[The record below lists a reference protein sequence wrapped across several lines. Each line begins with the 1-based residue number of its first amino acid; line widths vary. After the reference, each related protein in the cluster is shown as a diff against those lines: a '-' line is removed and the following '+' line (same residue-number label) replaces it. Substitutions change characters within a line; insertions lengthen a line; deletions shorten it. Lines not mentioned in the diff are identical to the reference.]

1 MSLVPGGVFS
11 IVQQFDDNYI
21 IVPLNFARELL
32 DYGDRRTSL
41 EIKTTPGAD
50 VFAVDRQ
57 LEKVLG
63 DEYQVLNPEEQHK
76 DLYRLL
82 KFEKMFAFLAL
93 SVLFCIGAINIFFNL
108 MMLAID
114 KKKDISIL
122 SAMGAGARKIRN
134 IFLAEGML
142 LAFSGAFI
150 GMALGGLFCW
160 AQMEYGLISMGME
173 AAVMKGYPVQMR
185 ATDFVAVA
193 GVVIAATLLISAYP
207 AKMASR
213 VANVSHL

>member
-32 DYGDRRTSL
+32 VYGDRRTSL

-185 ATDFVAVA
+185 ATDLVAVA

-207 AKMASR
+207 AKLASG
-213 VANVSHL
+213 